1 MNVRRICL
9 FALSVQLGLLNT
21 VLLTE
26 SHVLADEGVRN
37 LIVFEDPEAA
47 AKQWQAVNDGVMGGR
62 SEGQFRIIDS
72 GYLEFFG
79 NLSLANNGGFASIR
93 TRASKLGLET
103 GDTLVAKIRGDG
115 RTYTFNL
122 YVPTR
127 SVAFSYRTD
136 FKTTKDEWIEVELPL
151 RDFEATSFGRKVRNQ
166 PLDPSDVS
174 AIGILLGDKKQG
186 PFKLDLAWIKVKS
199 KTEQ

>member
-1 MNVRRICL
+1 M
-9 FALSVQLGLLNT
+9 LNA
-21 VLLTE
+21 VLLGE
-26 SHVLADEGVRN
+26 SPLLADEGVRN
-37 LIVFEDPEAA
+37 LIDFEDPASA

-62 SEGQFRIIDS
+62 SEGQFRMVDE

-93 TRASKLGLET
+93 TRAAKLGLET
-103 GDTLVAKIRGDG
+103 GETLVAKVRGDG

-127 SVAFSYRTD
+127 SVAFSYRTE
-136 FKTTKDEWIEVELPL
+136 FETMKDEWIEVELPL
-151 RDFEATSFGRKVRNQ
+151 SDFEATSFGRKVRNQ

-174 AIGILLGDKKQG
+174 SLGILLGDKKQG

-199 KTEQ
+199 KPQP